1 MAKKKAKKKI
11 VKQRPKKSAARVEA
25 ATPSLVFF
33 ELRDVAG
40 VRYHSDHVDIERA
53 RIAARALV
61 TSSDVSQ
68 AWIVRDV
75 EIFRSPG
82 S

>member
-1 MAKKKAKKKI
+1 
-11 VKQRPKKSAARVEA
+11 VKQRPHKKSAARTEA
-25 ATPSLVFF
+25 AIPSVVFF

-75 EIFRSPG
+75 EVLRSPG
-82 S
+82 G